1 MSCERGNVFTTVPT
15 LYNFITDFI
24 LKIST
29 NWIRQEVL
37 RTSIRSY
44 IRKEYNRLDN
54 RCKTKLISI
63 SGRNMFDE
71 SFTFHSFK
79 IDRKGSKA
87 EHTKSTETD
96 IYLMYNCL
104 LFFYKTSI
112 GYRAI
117 NNTKFNTFP

>member
-1 MSCERGNVFTTVPT
+1 MRTWKRFYDST
-15 LYNFITDFI
+15 LYNFITNFL

-29 NWIRQEVL
+29 NLIRQEVL
-37 RTSIRSY
+37 RTLIRSY

-54 RCKTKLISI
+54 RCKTILISI

-96 IYLMYNCL
+96 ISGCIIVCFSFIKPVLA
-104 LFFYKTSI
+104 I
-112 GYRAI
+112 GL
-117 NNTKFNTFP
+117 